1 MEVVFH
7 LALVLIMFKTT
18 TRRAPLLNQIAYS
31 QINWT
36 WTSLMNGTI
45 NSPISQW
52 CKEKAVR
59 IKYLRI
65 KDKSIPNSI
74 LGDPNLSLST
84 LVTLPSSK
92 LVYMKCKKSNLSNL
106 MSPSR
111 GWILNSINSKNLI
124 QSPKTKKCI
133 TRVNIY

>member
-7 LALVLIMFKTT
+7 LALVLIMFKTI

-59 IKYLRI
+59 TKYLRI
-65 KDKSIPNSI
+65 KDKWIPNSI

-84 LVTLPSSK
+84 LVTLRSSK
-92 LVYMKCKKSNLSNL
+92 LVSTKCKKSNLSNL
-106 MSPSR
+106 MSPLR

-124 QSPKTKKCI
+124 LSPKTKKCI